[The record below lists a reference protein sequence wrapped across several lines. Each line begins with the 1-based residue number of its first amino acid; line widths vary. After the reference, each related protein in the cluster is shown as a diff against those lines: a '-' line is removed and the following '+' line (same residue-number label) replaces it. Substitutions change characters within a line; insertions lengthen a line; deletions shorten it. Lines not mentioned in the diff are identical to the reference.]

1 MGSPLSSRVARCIW
15 QIEGLLS
22 QIIGPV
28 VDLTMI
34 SERGVPPTTGSSVSI
49 HSRIGS
55 VTCEILNLL
64 SESSLRGVSMSGTD
78 GLRRGEQAEV
88 LDGPITVPVGKN
100 TLGRI
105 FNVLGETVD
114 GMGTLAV
121 SARQGIHR
129 DAPPY
134 VSLDTT
140 RAIFESGIK
149 VVDG

>member
-1 MGSPLSSRVARCIW
+1 
-15 QIEGLLS
+15 
-22 QIIGPV
+22 
-28 VDLTMI
+28 
-34 SERGVPPTTGSSVSI
+34 
-49 HSRIGS
+49 
-55 VTCEILNLL
+55 
-64 SESSLRGVSMSGTD
+64 MSGTD

-105 FNVLGETVD
+105 FNVLVMHVSVPG
-114 GMGTLAV
+114 GMGTLTA
-121 SARQGIHR
+121 SARLGIHR